1 MKVEV
6 AVPGSRPLTVL
17 YGLCGRKAT
26 LNMNNFITCRVSIRC
41 HIWPWLMNLV
51 TLHRVVFYD
60 FSFDCFSEGLA
71 YKTGRLVQPIVQG
84 NSVFSDKMGQEIGPA
99 KDTEVLK

>member
-1 MKVEV
+1 
-6 AVPGSRPLTVL
+6 
-17 YGLCGRKAT
+17 
-26 LNMNNFITCRVSIRC
+26 
-41 HIWPWLMNLV
+41 MNLV